1 MKSVGRERKSHF
13 YNLNNLST
21 ASTDLA
27 RPKPSLSSDNKP
39 ATAIVA
45 RSESQGAISS
55 TGRAP
60 RTLSKGIPTPVS
72 FGRSCHSSRGA
83 SRQCP

>member
-1 MKSVGRERKSHF
+1 MQSVGRDRKSHL

-45 RSESQGAISS
+45 RRESQGAISS

-60 RTLSKGIPTPVS
+60 RTPSKGIPSPVS
-72 FGRSCHSSRGA
+72 SGRCRHISRRA
-83 SRQCP
+83 SR